1 MYPVCTL
8 SLTWIWLP
16 FVHINAGKMKLKEDE
31 RLTQGYMVL
40 GPKLEPSLPDANH
53 MFFPS
58 DAGGGLVATIV

>member
-1 MYPVCTL
+1 
-8 SLTWIWLP
+8 
-16 FVHINAGKMKLKEDE
+16 MKLKEDE